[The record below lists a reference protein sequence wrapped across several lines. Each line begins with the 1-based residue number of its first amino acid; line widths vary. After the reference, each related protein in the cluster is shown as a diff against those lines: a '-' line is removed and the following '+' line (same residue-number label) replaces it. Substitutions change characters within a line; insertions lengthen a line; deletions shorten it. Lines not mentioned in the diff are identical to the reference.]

1 MHKGIGIEVIG
12 QVINHYFREGT
23 ESDSCDQ
30 AGKGVGDCEIGVCDG
45 VDGYNKGERRAS
57 GKGIHGDYGGE
68 DERSVCVGLH
78 VRDVGGES
86 GDAGAVLAQRIGVC
100 LDERRLRQRHLRLR
114 EDMSSQQ

>member
-12 QVINHYFREGT
+12 QVINQYFREGT
-23 ESDSCDQ
+23 ESDSSDQ
-30 AGKGVGDCEIGVCDG
+30 AGKGVSDCEVGVGDG
-45 VDGYNKGERRAS
+45 VDGYGEGERRAS

-68 DERSVCVGLH
+68 DEWSVSVGLH
-78 VRDVGGES
+78 VGNVGGES
-86 GDAGAVLAQRIGVC
+86 GDAGAVLAQRVGVG